1 MKVLKKNQLI
11 ILVLSLILMTAGY
24 LNFTNQ
30 DIDKEKI
37 SALGDA
43 TLVSSNAIQ
52 NEINKEVV
60 ENNIVNENVVEENNT
75 IENNSVETSIEENNI
90 SESTPTSNEVEDDN
104 YFIKSKLERENIY
117 SQMLETY
124 QELYNNTNSTAE
136 QKKESIEKITE
147 INNMKNAIMIAENL
161 VQAKGFKD
169 IVIFSN
175 SGSISVIIKAEKLEL
190 DQIAQ
195 IQNIISRELTVGIEQ
210 INISTK

>member
-1 MKVLKKNQLI
+1 MKVLKKNQLV
-11 ILVLSLILMTAGY
+11 ILVISLILMTAGY
-24 LNFTNQ
+24 LNFTSQ

-43 TLVSSNAIQ
+43 TLVSANVTQ
-52 NEINKEVV
+52 NETNKEEAQKNV
-60 ENNIVNENVVEENNT
+60 VNESVVEENKS
-75 IENNSVETSIEENNI
+75 IENNIENEIEENENNT
-90 SESTPTSNEVEDDN
+90 TPTNNEVEDDN

-117 SQMLETY
+117 SQILETY
-124 QELYNNTNSTAE
+124 QELYNNANSTAD
-136 QKKESIEKITE
+136 QKKEAIEKITE
-147 INNMKNAIMIAENL
+147 INNMRNAIMIAENL

-175 SGSISVIIKAEKLEL
+175 SGSISVIIKAEVLEL

-195 IQNIISRELTVGIEQ
+195 IQNIISRELSVGIEQ